1 MHVDGLWLAVLRGED
16 AGSLGF
22 AVCVLTLVVTWLTAV
37 CDDEEGTNVSCYC
50 TTCRIESG
58 VVRLLTQSSGSRG
71 LQIWEQRAGN
81 MLSVSLYSQQQQ
93 RSVSGAVSLTR
104 VLWNVVDAVALP
116 GSASS
121 GTVTTLEFVELSE
134 VVSLL
139 EALVSLVDR
148 GSRGADGSDKSSGD
162 ESGDLHR
169 VQL

>member
-1 MHVDGLWLAVLRGED
+1 
-16 AGSLGF
+16 
-22 AVCVLTLVVTWLTAV
+22 
-37 CDDEEGTNVSCYC
+37 
-50 TTCRIESG
+50 
-58 VVRLLTQSSGSRG
+58 
-71 LQIWEQRAGN
+71 